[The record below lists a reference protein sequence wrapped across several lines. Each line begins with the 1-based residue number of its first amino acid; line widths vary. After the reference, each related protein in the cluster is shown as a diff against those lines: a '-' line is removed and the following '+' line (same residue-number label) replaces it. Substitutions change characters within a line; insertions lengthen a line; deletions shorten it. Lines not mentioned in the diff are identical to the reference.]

1 MTDEQKLKEFHLLQC
16 RKDLNRQLTKYAAY
30 ARDLNDALTRNQNH
44 IDEIREHLLHIEK
57 ELIKFYSQFEGK
69 DNG

>member
-1 MTDEQKLKEFHLLQC
+1 MTDGQKLQEFYLLQC

-30 ARDLNDALTRNQNH
+30 ARDLNAELTSTQNH
-44 IDEIREHLLHIEK
+44 IDKIHEYLLHIEK
-57 ELIKFYSQFEGK
+57 ELIKFYSQFEGE